1 METLATI
8 IYYTCWRQVDRFQ
21 YLFQQPEQ
29 NPYKKETLWK
39 PHCVTQ
45 IGCWYSAWC
54 CWCCTFFTT
63 RTQEESKQYV
73 PFQPTTLREK
83 DWRQHLC
90 SKSIVSIAKP
100 PDTHLFQQLIIM
112 SFPSKTHRI
121 YNHIIRPTYLLCTVI
136 FYLHPTF
143 GIFYLQISSAAIL
156 LPAKIHFD
164 KSPTFIF

>member
-39 PHCVTQ
+39 LLVFCVVLLVLHILRHKNPGREQTV
-45 IGCWYSAWC
+45 W
-54 CWCCTFFTT
+54 T
-63 RTQEESKQYV
+63 V
-73 PFQPTTLREK
+73 PTNNFK
-83 DWRQHLC
+83 GKKWRQNLC

-112 SFPSKTHRI
+112 SFPSKTQRI
-121 YNHIIRPTYLLCTVI
+121 YNHIIRHTYLLCTVI